1 METPKSA
8 FRSSTGEQ
16 SRRRIY
22 FGSKQLSEDSGL
34 CIDSPWAS
42 STPDCG
48 VRKGST
54 VVASPKCYR
63 RQERR
68 SCFDWCYF
76 LLWFCGIVAVIV
88 LVGMLTAISWKKFPE
103 VPAVAMLKQ
112 NVIPGVICVAGFI
125 IFAGLVGMLGTHR
138 LSNRAEESSMEFMHE
153 DMDSAGQE
161 LKKKRSDTM
170 NVHNLSPGSVEYRG
184 PEEKDSC
191 SQKKDNESVNTTSML
206 AGQKLS
212 AHDYPV
218 RRTFGGATS
227 EVWSEFI
234 QYFENISEL
243 NNWEAEKSRRV
254 LLSTFRGQ
262 AEAYAYGLP
271 PVFQK
276 SYDRLKLKMDE
287 RFGHTAMKER
297 YIAEANLRQKQT
309 TESFRD
315 FGQALED
322 LYRRAYPNNPEI
334 LQESA
339 IKTFLNKCG
348 QSEDFRLAVKRTK
361 PKTLQEAVTSA
372 MQEDCLRIGEKGLL
386 QESRYVRRTVL
397 GLDGKNLSEESA
409 GSKLPARRQGNY
421 HYNRGGFDVRSARY
435 TKP

>member
-16 SRRRIY
+16 SRRRID

-54 VVASPKCYR
+54 VVASPKCYH

-112 NVIPGVICVAGFI
+112 NVISGVICVAGFI

-153 DMDSAGQE
+153 DMYSAGQG

-184 PEEKDSC
+184 PEEEEREDSC
-191 SQKKDNESVNTTSML
+191 SQKKDNESENTTRLL
-206 AGQKLS
+206 AGQKLG

-218 RRTFGGATS
+218 NRVFRKATWNTWPVSIQCTFVCFLMLNS
-227 EVWSEFI
+227 W
-234 QYFENISEL
+234 NIE
-243 NNWEAEKSRRV
+243 E
-254 LLSTFRGQ
+254 
-262 AEAYAYGLP
+262 
-271 PVFQK
+271 
-276 SYDRLKLKMDE
+276 
-287 RFGHTAMKER
+287 
-297 YIAEANLRQKQT
+297 
-309 TESFRD
+309 
-315 FGQALED
+315 
-322 LYRRAYPNNPEI
+322 YRRLPRNMIRGLVQNYQR
-334 LQESA
+334 LESYGSP
-339 IKTFLNKCG
+339 T
-348 QSEDFRLAVKRTK
+348 ST
-361 PKTLQEAVTSA
+361 VTSA
-372 MQEDCLRIGEKGLL
+372 MQEDCLRIGEKELL
-386 QESRYVRRTVL
+386 QESRNVRRTVL
-397 GLDGKNLSEESA
+397 GDDGKSSSNENA
-409 GSKLPARRQGNY
+409 GSRLPTRRQGNY
-421 HYNRGGFDVRSARY
+421 HYNRSGFEVRSARY